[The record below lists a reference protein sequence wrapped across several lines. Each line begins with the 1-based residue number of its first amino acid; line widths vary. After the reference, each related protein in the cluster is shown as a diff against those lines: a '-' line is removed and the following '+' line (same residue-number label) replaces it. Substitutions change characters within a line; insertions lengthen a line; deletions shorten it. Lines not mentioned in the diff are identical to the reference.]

1 MEKIDM
7 KEKIQLHD
15 FVIKEDE
22 IWFTINACNKVFH
35 YNIKRKELCS
45 VGKFPKEV
53 LNKPNLFCTE
63 EEYKNRLFFIPFIS
77 NNIQIYDIKEREFET
92 IELNTDE
99 KVVCKYFSCFREKN
113 FLYLLPVCCKHVL
126 KINLDNYEQEYI
138 WNIEQFLNMK
148 SEESVNVFFNNE
160 VCKCGD
166 YFVGLISETTTLVVF
181 EPDKKKVQEKRLGF
195 KFNNIISICN
205 EGNNIFCLE
214 RSTGNIV
221 CWNMDSN
228 KITYTEINYE
238 NITEEILDEIIN
250 IRHQGRVY
258 SVFKNNSI
266 YLCPDLGNAIIRI
279 ELEAKSAYT
288 VIKPTENLKKKYLN
302 SKMYL
307 VNDKLSFFYGAESAF
322 ITIDEKGTIEKER
335 IVFKES
341 EIISLKKEMLEE
353 VVMEEDPRICDIT
366 LLIERCSGKER
377 RRELKKIGDKIFTEI
392 KGDC

>member
-1 MEKIDM
+1 MEKIDI
-7 KEKIQLHD
+7 KKKVQLND
-15 FVIKEDE
+15 FAIKGDE
-22 IWFTINACNKVFH
+22 IWFTVNACNKLFH
-35 YNIKRKELCS
+35 YNIKRNELCS
-45 VGKFPKEV
+45 VGRFPKEV
-53 LNKPNLFCTE
+53 LNKSNLFSAV

-77 NNIQIYDIKEREFET
+77 DKIQIYNIKENRFET
-92 IELNTDE
+92 IELIDE
-99 KVVCKYFSCFREKN
+99 KIACKYCSCFREKN
-113 FLYLLPVCCKHVL
+113 CLYLLPVCCKHVL
-126 KINLDNYEQEYI
+126 KINLDNFEQEYM
-138 WNIEQFLNMK
+138 WNMEQFLNMEN
-148 SEESVNVFFNNE
+148 EESVNVFFNNDT
-160 VCKCGD
+160 CKCGD
-166 YFVGLISETTTLVVF
+166 YFVSFISDTKTLIVF
-181 EPDKKKVQEKRLGF
+181 EPNKKKIQKKKLEFR
-195 KFNNIISICN
+195 FNNIISICN

-238 NITEEILDEIIN
+238 NIAEEILDEIIN

-266 YLCPDLGNAIIRI
+266 YVCPDLGNASIRI

-288 VIKPTENLKKKYLN
+288 VIKPTENFEKKYLN

-335 IVFKES
+335 ILFKES

-366 LLIERCSGKER
+366 LLIERCSEKER